1 MLKALR
7 RRPIA
12 LLWCGQASSAIGD
25 EIYRVAL
32 IWFAVNLIGPDTG
45 YLSAAQSAALLGL
58 SLVGGK
64 WADHWDHFKTM
75 IWVDGLRA
83 VIVLIPVIVSYFMS
97 PSLSVLLAVAI
108 LLSGLSAFFD
118 PALQATIPRVCPD
131 LETLK
136 ATNGLMSTTLR
147 LARAVGPGFVAILA
161 VIIPTIHF
169 FTVDALSFA
178 VSALSIYLLIRRGF
192 NRSHV
197 SVPKPA
203 RQGFWESV
211 TSGFQIIRRNRL
223 MSYVTFVK
231 GLGGGV
237 WSLAY
242 MLGLALFVKKIA
254 PGDVRAY
261 GWTIASYGVGNLSS
275 ALILGNLERRNP
287 AKILFNG
294 YLWMGAG
301 FIAIGLAPTLH
312 LLMAAAAFS
321 GFGGVMNDLPFVDL
335 MQHHYTVEE
344 IPKIFRL
351 RIALETSAT
360 LCMMVLSPTFYRMF
374 SAQSVIGVCG
384 CVFILLGGYGLI
396 RYQEG
401 QSLTPAT

>member
-1 MLKALR
+1 
-7 RRPIA
+7 
-12 LLWCGQASSAIGD
+12 
-25 EIYRVAL
+25 
-32 IWFAVNLIGPDTG
+32 
-45 YLSAAQSAALLGL
+45 
-58 SLVGGK
+58 
-64 WADHWDHFKTM
+64 
-75 IWVDGLRA
+75 
-83 VIVLIPVIVSYFMS
+83 
-97 PSLSVLLAVAI
+97 
-108 LLSGLSAFFD
+108 
-118 PALQATIPRVCPD
+118 
-131 LETLK
+131 
-136 ATNGLMSTTLR
+136 
-147 LARAVGPGFVAILA
+147 
-161 VIIPTIHF
+161 
-169 FTVDALSFA
+169 
-178 VSALSIYLLIRRGF
+178 
-192 NRSHV
+192 
-197 SVPKPA
+197 
-203 RQGFWESV
+203 
-211 TSGFQIIRRNRL
+211 
-223 MSYVTFVK
+223 
-231 GLGGGV
+231 
-237 WSLAY
+237 